1 MNPLNYASLEASK
14 RLVEA
19 GIVLGT
25 EVCWSPI
32 FDFNMSS
39 VGKPVPIK
47 DWELMH
53 REHINSSM
61 WALKAIPAPSMA
73 EVWRELPVY
82 FDIDQCFQPNL
93 VKVADDNKGVMY
105 SAFYSLIVR
114 KLPVPACYQSAN
126 PTDALI
132 ELRIWLEERKEGT

>member
-47 DWELMH
+47 DWELM
-53 REHINSSM
+53 RCEHINGSM

-73 EVWRELPVY
+73 EVWRELPKEAILHIY
-82 FDIDQCFQPNL
+82 FDSRGTVIEYRLASLTIC
-93 VKVADDNKGVMY
+93 VAKTVYDT
-105 SAFYSLIVR
+105 
-114 KLPVPACYQSAN
+114 N

-132 ELRIWLEERKEGT
+132 DLLIWVRKEKGK